1 MPQISFIMPVYNT
14 RAEWLKRAV
23 NSVREQTV
31 EDWELLLIDDGSR
44 AETARI
50 CDELGN
56 QDERIRI
63 FHQRNQGPSVAR
75 NCGMDNAEADW
86 VAFIDADDWI
96 VCDYAEQLLNIL
108 EKYDL
113 EVCAFGH
120 DDIRG
125 TKTVH
130 QLRGDEEFH
139 IFMEE
144 EKDQMQLM
152 LLLWPGVE
160 EKYSMFFGAQWNMV
174 YSRNFLNRF
183 QIRNIPE
190 LRKSEDAV
198 FNLYVLEY
206 AEKIAYYNRILYF
219 YFINNESVTGS
230 YSEDISRYHKLLS
243 AYRDFLE
250 KTGKGGV
257 FKKAY
262 LFNAMLQFEGALSAY
277 FFHQENKDTKAEKKE
292 RMRCFL
298 MESPYREILKEKT
311 PADFGIYK
319 KWMFYFM
326 KWKCYTGIY
335 FLYILKQRL
344 KEKK

>member
-1 MPQISFIMPVYNT
+1 MPKISFIMPVYNT
-14 RAEWLKRAV
+14 RTEWLKRAV
-23 NSVREQTV
+23 DSVRKQTV
-31 EDWELLLIDDGSR
+31 EDWELLLIDDGSKT
-44 AETARI
+44 ETARF

-56 QDERIRI
+56 QDNRIRI
-63 FHQRNQGPSVAR
+63 FHQQNQGPSVAR

-108 EKYDL
+108 KKHDL
-113 EVCAFGH
+113 DVCAFGH

-125 TKTVH
+125 IEAIH
-130 QLRGDEEFH
+130 QLWGDEELH
-139 IFMEE
+139 IFGEE
-144 EKDQMQLM
+144 EKEQMQLM
-152 LLLWPGVE
+152 LFLWPEVE
-160 EKYSMFFGAQWNMV
+160 EKYSMFFGAQWNMI

-206 AEKIAYYNRILYF
+206 AKKIAYYGRILYF

-230 YSEDISRYHKLLS
+230 YNKNISRYQKLLL
-243 AYRDFLE
+243 AYRDFLKDTNKE
-250 KTGKGGV
+250 GL
-257 FKKAY
+257 FEKAY
-262 LFNAMLQFEGALSAY
+262 LFNVMLQFEGALSAY
-277 FFHQENKDTKAEKKE
+277 FFHQDNKDPKAEKKK
-292 RMRCFL
+292 RMRYFL
-298 MESPYREILKEKT
+298 TESPYREFLKGKA

-326 KWKCYTGIY
+326 KWKYYTGIH
-335 FLYILKQRL
+335 FLYILKRRL
-344 KEKK
+344 RKKK